1 MSKVYTV
8 AELQRVLDPVFARF
22 GVKRAVLFGSYAKGQ
37 AGEGSDV
44 DLLVDSGLRGLA
56 FYGLLDSVVSA
67 LEVPVDLID
76 ASQIDRGSRIEQ
88 EIAGSGVQIYGL
100 RNRIVHG
107 YSGVN
112 MQIVWDTVSEDL
124 PALREEISASLG
136 DTKN

>member
-37 AGEGSDV
+37 ADEGSDV

-56 FYGLLDSVVSA
+56 FFGLLDSVASA

-76 ASQIDRGSRIEQ
+76 ASQVDRGSRIER
-88 EIAGSGVQIYGL
+88 EIAGSGVQIYG
-100 RNRIVHG
+100 
-107 YSGVN
+107 
-112 MQIVWDTVSEDL
+112 
-124 PALREEISASLG
+124 
-136 DTKN
+136 